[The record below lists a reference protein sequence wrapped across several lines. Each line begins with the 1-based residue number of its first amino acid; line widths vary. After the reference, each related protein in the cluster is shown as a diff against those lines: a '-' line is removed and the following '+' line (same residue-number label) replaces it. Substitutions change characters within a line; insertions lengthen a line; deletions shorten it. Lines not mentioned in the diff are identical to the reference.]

1 MKYFVY
7 CRKSSEAEERQ
18 ALSLESQNAEI
29 MRAFGSSTDIEIVE
43 VLEESKS
50 AKAPGRPV
58 FNAMLERLSKGEAQ
72 GIIAWHPDRL
82 ARNSVDGG
90 LLIYY
95 LDQGVIRD
103 LRFANFSFE
112 NSSQGKFMLQIM
124 FGYSKYYV
132 DNLSENV
139 KRGNRAKVAK
149 GWRPGSVP
157 IGYLNCPT
165 TRTIVVDPDRFPIIQ
180 KIFETAQLRTHNVSE
195 LWRIATKEWG
205 LRTRKRGRSG
215 GSPLALSAFYKIL
228 SNSFYTGYFQFDGG
242 MCKGLHQPAV
252 DVQGFGRIQEWLG
265 YANKP
270 RPKRYV
276 FPYRG
281 LMRCLECGLTV
292 TAEHKKNR
300 YGRRYIYYHCTRRR
314 METKCRQPSIEA
326 RELDR
331 QIIAFLETVQIDPEL
346 HQFLRKKAISE
357 SSNNEEEIAI
367 RASLDAALADAKRKE
382 SALIDLRV
390 RELLSDEEF
399 VSKKQ
404 ALYLERAGIAEQVE
418 KISQKKMTFE
428 LFEEAISFS
437 KMAIIWFRQGSDE
450 VRRLILKVVCSNLG
464 IINGKAWFCAEYP
477 FTSNERFPD
486 FLQVCPLVEDVRTKE
501 QAVNSELERRVKIIK
516 IIKEKVCVMGLP
528 MNLEGDESKP
538 YIAQESDALSP

>member
-29 MRAFGSSTDIEIVE
+29 MRAFGSSTEIEIVA

-58 FNAMLERLSKGEAQ
+58 FNSMLERLKKGEAQ

-95 LDQGVIRD
+95 LDQGIIRD

-139 KRGNRAKVAK
+139 KRGNRAKATK

-157 IGYLNCPT
+157 IGYLNCPV
-165 TRTIVVDPDRFPIIQ
+165 TRTIVVDPERFPIIQ
-180 KIFETAQLRTHNVSE
+180 KVFNTARLGNQNISE
-195 LWRIATKEWG
+195 LWRVATNEWG
-205 LRTRKRGRSG
+205 LRTRKRARSG

-228 SNSFYTGYFQFDGG
+228 SNSFYAGYFEFDSNL
-242 MCKGLHQPAV
+242 CKGLHQPAV
-252 DVQGFGRIQEWLG
+252 DMEGFKRIQEWLG
-265 YANKP
+265 IAHKP
-270 RPKRYV
+270 RPKRYT
-276 FPYRG
+276 FPYTG
-281 LMRCLECGLTV
+281 LMRCFSCGLTV

-300 YGRRYIYYHCTRRR
+300 YGTRYIYYHCTRRR
-314 METKCRQPSIEA
+314 METKCHQPSIEA

-331 QIIAFLETVQIDPEL
+331 QILEFLETVQIDPEL
-346 HQFLRKKAISE
+346 HQSLREKATSE
-357 SSNNEEEIAI
+357 GSSNEEEAAI
-367 RASLDAALADAKRKE
+367 RASLEAAFADSKKKE
-382 SALIDLRV
+382 STLIDMRV

-399 VSKKQ
+399 VSKKK
-404 ALYLERAGIAEQVE
+404 ALQLERAGIAEQVD
-418 KISQKKMTFE
+418 KIGQQENTFE

-437 KMAIIWFRQGSDE
+437 QMAIIWFEQGSDE
-450 VRRLILKVVCSNLG
+450 VRRLILKTVCSNLG
-464 IINGKAWFCAEYP
+464 IIDGKARFCTAYP
-477 FTSNERFPD
+477 FTSNQHFSS
-486 FLQVCPLVEDVRTKE
+486 FLQVCPLVEDVRTN
-501 QAVNSELERRVKIIK
+501 QPMMNTELEARLKIMRM
-516 IIKEKVCVMGLP
+516 IKEKVAALGLP
-528 MNLEGDESKP
+528 KHSGDGESASC
-538 YIAQESDALSP
+538 ITQ